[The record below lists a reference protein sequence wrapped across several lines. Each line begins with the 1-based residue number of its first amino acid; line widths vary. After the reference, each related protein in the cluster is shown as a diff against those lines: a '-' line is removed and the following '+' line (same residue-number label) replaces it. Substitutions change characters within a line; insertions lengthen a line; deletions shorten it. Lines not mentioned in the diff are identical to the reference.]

1 MENTIKLKYIWGI
14 LLLALHFVFVKG
26 QPICV
31 ARQYTVRDGLIQSN
45 PAQIL
50 QSHNGFIWVS
60 TWNGVSRFD
69 GRDFETFQFDSL
81 LNQHMQRLENTADGN
96 LWMIAYD
103 RHSLYLYDIRENKLI
118 NVLKQYEQHFNTP
131 LQIENLYPLSKGIT
145 WVTLNNGGCFRI
157 SDKECTVSS
166 GIQYIT
172 AIDDVE
178 LGKVSRVFEDKQGEE
193 WVFSDKGVSI
203 FGKRTISS
211 YPFSMFETMDNLVFL
226 ASQNGRLAYYDVNTM
241 QFNIVPFQEKI
252 QHINGI
258 KVLKDNQLAVL
269 SDKGLYLCHFP
280 ELAMEKYDFS
290 LPGHDDA
297 AVRKVYQDSK
307 GFLWIFTG
315 LPGIIRLDPETG
327 VKQYLNT
334 PSGYMAS
341 SPENELFIYEDP
353 NGVVWTIPYK
363 GIFSYYDEKSR
374 ELKVYFTPG
383 RNHIP
388 YSPIIKTTYVDKQNN
403 LWIKSQRSFIKMFFP
418 PSPYTYRELDNYFD
432 TKSFL
437 FDSDEHL
444 WIATKKGIIRIM
456 DSQKNLLGYLSPDG
470 ELAQTE
476 TVFAEGGIYV
486 MLKDQAQT
494 IWLGSKENGLFRLVP
509 RNRPYHYEVYH
520 YMNNPSDPYSI
531 SDNKISCI
539 DEDHN
544 GRIWIG
550 TYGGGLNLVE
560 EKEDG
565 AIRFIHAEN
574 NLSGF
579 PINRTNSIRCM
590 VEGPGHTMLV
600 GTIEGLITFS
610 SDFSDYENIRF
621 YLNLPRPQATDGLC
635 SADVMSVLRTTDET
649 IYCYCYGGGL
659 CKLVSS
665 NLLSDEL
672 RFRSFGKET
681 SPLARAL
688 IEDKNHNIWIG
699 SETDITLFDVHDQTF
714 ESFGETFF
722 NRSFNYSECLP
733 VTDRQE
739 GGMLVF
745 SPDSIVKQTYEAP
758 IVVTGIKYSE
768 DNLSHVL
775 SDADYLEI
783 PTRRRNFTISFAAL
797 DYTNSLDIEYAYKLD
812 DNQWYYI
819 GKKNSVSFVSLPAGK
834 YQFQIK
840 ATNGDGIWMN
850 TVKTVTL
857 QVLPTFW
864 ETGWAKAFYIV
875 VVLVISLAIGYIF
888 FYIYYLKHK
897 VNMEQ
902 RLAEI
907 KVRSFIDI
915 SHELRTPLTLISGP
929 VSEVLSQEPLTSRT
943 RHHLQLVQ
951 KNINRMLL
959 LINQV
964 LDFRKIQNKKMGLTI
979 EYRDIIIML
988 HNIMDNF
995 RLLATE
1001 KNINFSLQTTLPSV
1015 FLWIDSDKFEKIIFN
1030 LLSNAFKYTPDNKS
1044 ITLIVME
1051 SGQFVSIAV
1060 KDEGIGI
1067 PKDKVPSIFERFTT
1081 VSKEND
1087 MQPSSGIG
1095 LSLVNELVKMLHG
1108 EIQVE
1113 SEVKKGSVFKLVLHK
1128 GKEIYAQ
1135 DKNVEYI
1142 LNDTSEEQETVL
1154 AEPEQNDEISLPDMP
1169 PATKET
1175 LVKVMVVEDNA
1186 ELRQFICEILSGTY
1200 RVVGVADGVMALE
1213 KIEEEIPDFIITDI
1227 MMPRMDG
1234 IELIRHIKEN
1244 VNTCDIPLIILS
1256 AKSSVED
1263 RIQCLQLGI
1272 DDYIPKPFSSD
1283 YLKSR
1288 IENLIRQRK
1297 VLQSAFLSKYGA
1309 QPKKE
1314 PLEAVAYPVS
1324 QIVPLDELFMQKL
1337 VGFMEENYSNPGL
1350 RVNDL
1355 AEFMNMSRSV
1365 FNRKVNGIMGISPI
1379 EYIKNYRLN
1388 KAKSFIQS
1396 GMSFSEVAFAVGFS
1410 DPGYFGKAFKKA
1422 FNQTLTE
1429 YKNNN

>member
-1 MENTIKLKYIWGI
+1 MRNTIKLKYIWCTLF
-14 LLLALHFVFVKG
+14 LLLHWGFVKA

-269 SDKGLYLCHFP
+269 SDKGLYLCRFP

-574 NLSGF
+574 KLSGF

-621 YLNLPRPQATDGLC
+621 YLNLPRPQAADGLC

-733 VTDRQE
+733 VTDRQGDILMGTE

-864 ETGWAKAFYIV
+864 ETGWAKAFYLV
-875 VVLVISLAIGYIF
+875 VVLVISLAIGY
-888 FYIYYLKHK
+888 
-897 VNMEQ
+897 
-902 RLAEI
+902 
-907 KVRSFIDI
+907 
-915 SHELRTPLTLISGP
+915 
-929 VSEVLSQEPLTSRT
+929 
-943 RHHLQLVQ
+943 
-951 KNINRMLL
+951 
-959 LINQV
+959 
-964 LDFRKIQNKKMGLTI
+964 
-979 EYRDIIIML
+979 
-988 HNIMDNF
+988 
-995 RLLATE
+995 
-1001 KNINFSLQTTLPSV
+1001 V
-1015 FLWIDSDKFEKIIFN
+1015 F
-1030 LLSNAFKYTPDNKS
+1030 
-1044 ITLIVME
+1044 
-1051 SGQFVSIAV
+1051 
-1060 KDEGIGI
+1060 
-1067 PKDKVPSIFERFTT
+1067 SIFT
-1081 VSKEND
+1081 
-1087 MQPSSGIG
+1087 I
-1095 LSLVNELVKMLHG
+1095 
-1108 EIQVE
+1108 
-1113 SEVKKGSVFKLVLHK
+1113 
-1128 GKEIYAQ
+1128 
-1135 DKNVEYI
+1135 
-1142 LNDTSEEQETVL
+1142 
-1154 AEPEQNDEISLPDMP
+1154 
-1169 PATKET
+1169 
-1175 LVKVMVVEDNA
+1175 
-1186 ELRQFICEILSGTY
+1186 
-1200 RVVGVADGVMALE
+1200 
-1213 KIEEEIPDFIITDI
+1213 
-1227 MMPRMDG
+1227 
-1234 IELIRHIKEN
+1234 
-1244 VNTCDIPLIILS
+1244 
-1256 AKSSVED
+1256 
-1263 RIQCLQLGI
+1263 
-1272 DDYIPKPFSSD
+1272 
-1283 YLKSR
+1283 
-1288 IENLIRQRK
+1288 
-1297 VLQSAFLSKYGA
+1297 
-1309 QPKKE
+1309 
-1314 PLEAVAYPVS
+1314 
-1324 QIVPLDELFMQKL
+1324 
-1337 VGFMEENYSNPGL
+1337 
-1350 RVNDL
+1350 
-1355 AEFMNMSRSV
+1355 
-1365 FNRKVNGIMGISPI
+1365 
-1379 EYIKNYRLN
+1379 
-1388 KAKSFIQS
+1388 
-1396 GMSFSEVAFAVGFS
+1396 
-1410 DPGYFGKAFKKA
+1410 
-1422 FNQTLTE
+1422 
-1429 YKNNN
+1429 

>member
-1 MENTIKLKYIWGI
+1 MRNTIKLKYIWCTLF
-14 LLLALHFVFVKG
+14 LLLHWGFVKA

-269 SDKGLYLCHFP
+269 SDKGLYLCRFP

-290 LPGHDDA
+290 LPGRDDA

-315 LPGIIRLDPETG
+315 LPGIIRLDLETG

-574 NLSGF
+574 KLSGF

-621 YLNLPRPQATDGLC
+621 YLNLPRPQVADGLC
-635 SADVMSVLRTTDET
+635 SADVMSVLRATDET

-733 VTDRQE
+733 VTDRQGDILMGTE

-864 ETGWAKAFYIV
+864 ETGWAKAFYLV
-875 VVLVISLAIGYIF
+875 VVLVISLAIGYVF

-1015 FLWIDSDKFEKIIFN
+1015 FC
-1030 LLSNAFKYTPDNKS
+1030 
-1044 ITLIVME
+1044 
-1051 SGQFVSIAV
+1051 G
-1060 KDEGIGI
+1060 
-1067 PKDKVPSIFERFTT
+1067 
-1081 VSKEND
+1081 
-1087 MQPSSGIG
+1087 
-1095 LSLVNELVKMLHG
+1095 
-1108 EIQVE
+1108 
-1113 SEVKKGSVFKLVLHK
+1113 
-1128 GKEIYAQ
+1128 
-1135 DKNVEYI
+1135 
-1142 LNDTSEEQETVL
+1142 
-1154 AEPEQNDEISLPDMP
+1154 
-1169 PATKET
+1169 
-1175 LVKVMVVEDNA
+1175 
-1186 ELRQFICEILSGTY
+1186 
-1200 RVVGVADGVMALE
+1200 
-1213 KIEEEIPDFIITDI
+1213 
-1227 MMPRMDG
+1227 
-1234 IELIRHIKEN
+1234 
-1244 VNTCDIPLIILS
+1244 
-1256 AKSSVED
+1256 
-1263 RIQCLQLGI
+1263 
-1272 DDYIPKPFSSD
+1272 
-1283 YLKSR
+1283 
-1288 IENLIRQRK
+1288 
-1297 VLQSAFLSKYGA
+1297 
-1309 QPKKE
+1309 
-1314 PLEAVAYPVS
+1314 
-1324 QIVPLDELFMQKL
+1324 
-1337 VGFMEENYSNPGL
+1337 
-1350 RVNDL
+1350 
-1355 AEFMNMSRSV
+1355 
-1365 FNRKVNGIMGISPI
+1365 
-1379 EYIKNYRLN
+1379 
-1388 KAKSFIQS
+1388 
-1396 GMSFSEVAFAVGFS
+1396 
-1410 DPGYFGKAFKKA
+1410 
-1422 FNQTLTE
+1422 
-1429 YKNNN
+1429 